1 MPALIKASIARPVVE
16 SRSKVSGILWIFYIS
31 LVRNGSNFYRLTAFS
46 MTSPSRWQN
55 GVSEHSR
62 CGFPRSQVDCS
73 AKTRIKGGSQQR
85 VKAWIRTVA
94 EIGAMA
100 GYGMALLIIAALA
113 LRLLFDLL
121 QGASQ

>member
-1 MPALIKASIARPVVE
+1 MVDVD
-16 SRSKVSGILWIFYIS
+16 
-31 LVRNGSNFYRLTAFS
+31 
-46 MTSPSRWQN
+46 
-55 GVSEHSR
+55 
-62 CGFPRSQVDCS
+62 FPRSQVDCS
-73 AKTRIKGGSQQR
+73 AKTWIKGGSLQR
-85 VKAWIRTVA
+85 AKAWIRTVA